1 MTIEQVAPATVAELA
16 AMSSNLDTLYFGIG
30 TAAGNELLCF
40 TAANLIAGEA
50 LVAIVSGAGCLE
62 QLEPERTPAIGAW
75 CSQGTLIGFEYD
87 PKSIAEL
94 MEDARRFAPKS

>member
-16 AMSSNLDTLYFGIG
+16 AMSSNLDTLHFGIG
-30 TAAGNELLCF
+30 TADENELLCF
-40 TAANLIAGEA
+40 TAAIAGES
-50 LVAIVSGAGCLE
+50 LVAIVSGAGCLN

-87 PKSIAEL
+87 PKGIAEL
-94 MEDARRFAPKS
+94 IEDARRFAPKK